1 MPCPSLLS
9 VSQNM
14 IRSGVRA
21 RFVAGIRDFEN
32 EFAQRRRNLNEYHT
46 PPLYNF
52 SQIFL
57 HAIEPYV
64 SPHTPQGSTLNHVLH
79 FHIHVL
85 GFISP
90 EHEKHE
96 DDSLCSYN
104 VGMPQRE
111 GPVRYE
117 RFIQFIGWLQSVQP
131 EVVLHVLQKVSEEFQ
146 DYMYSSDFSMEFFR
160 LALKWDQ
167 QYGGVLLFN
176 NKHSHLHLVME
187 DHSMTRDARLFLLD
201 KIKEIVAV
209 HGDGYLMYIPT
220 SQCDVTNTLVTLMI
234 RHCNKS
240 NFDDQTYAMMSYLIH
255 TCPAALKIR
264 KPITNAFAVLCMRR
278 LLPHNET
285 HMWMLDNVMRY
296 ADRTDV
302 FGMMPY
308 RNTTPL
314 QLAVDRGNEQVVL
327 YIRNKFG
334 ME

>member
-1 MPCPSLLS
+1 
-9 VSQNM
+9 M

-52 SQIFL
+52 SQIFV

-64 SPHTPQGSTLNHVLH
+64 SPHTLQGSTLNHVLH
-79 FHIHVL
+79 FHVHIL

-96 DDSLCSYN
+96 DDSLCAYS
-104 VGMPQRE
+104 VGMPDPE

-117 RFIQFIGWLQSVQP
+117 RFIQFIGWLQLVQP
-131 EVVLHVLQKVSEEFQ
+131 EVVLHILQKVSEDFQ
-146 DYMYSSDFSMEFFR
+146 VHMYQSDFSMEFFR
-160 LALKWDQ
+160 LALKWDK

-176 NKHSHLHLVME
+176 NKYSHLHIMMKE
-187 DHSMTRDARLFLLD
+187 KSMPRDARLFLLD

-209 HGDGYLMYIPT
+209 HGDRYLMYIPT
-220 SQCDVTNTLVTLMI
+220 SQFMVYTTLVTLMI
-234 RHCNKS
+234 RHCNAFA
-240 NFDDQTYAMMSYLIH
+240 FDDQTYAMMHYLIH
-255 TCPAALKIR
+255 TCPTALRIR
-264 KPITNAFAVLCMRR
+264 KNPTDIHNGFTTLCWKV
-278 LLPHNET
+278 LLPHEES

-296 ADRTDV
+296 ADTTDV
-302 FGMMPY
+302 LGNVPWY
-308 RNTTPL
+308 DTTLL
-314 QLAVDRGNEQVVL
+314 QLAKDYSSEPVVR